1 MLDWIISMHEKI
13 VEILIYV
20 LNEVKKSNKPI
31 GEIDFKALERKGYTQ
46 SEISTA
52 ITWLYERLN
61 PEREVVESTADTQPH
76 SFRVLHPAER
86 FIISTEAHGYLIQLR
101 ELNIISDQ
109 ELEMVIER
117 AMVSGYEQLSAQEI
131 QTLVNSILFA
141 NFETIDT
148 RRGQIIFNASDT
160 IQ

>member
-1 MLDWIISMHEKI
+1 MHEKI

-20 LNEVKKSNKPI
+20 LNEVRKSNKPI

-52 ITWLYERLN
+52 ISWLYERLK
-61 PEREVVESTADTQPH
+61 PERDIADRKPDFRPP

-86 FIISTEAHGYLIQLR
+86 YILSQDAHGYLIQLR
-101 ELNIISDQ
+101 ELNILSDH
-109 ELEMVIER
+109 ELELVIER
-117 AMVSGYEQLSAQEI
+117 AMLSGYEQLTSPEI
-131 QTLVNSILFA
+131 QSIVSSILFTSVES
-141 NFETIDT
+141 FDQ
-148 RRGQIIFNASDT
+148 RRGQIMLSGNDT

>member
-1 MLDWIISMHEKI
+1 MHEKI

-20 LNEVKKSNKPI
+20 LNEVRKTNKPI

-52 ITWLYERLN
+52 ISWLYERLK
-61 PEREVVESTADTQPH
+61 PERNVVERKVDLRAP

-86 FIISTEAHGYLIQLR
+86 FVLSQEAHGYLIQLR
-101 ELNIISDQ
+101 ELNILSDQ
-109 ELEMVIER
+109 ELELVIER
-117 AMVSGYEQLSAQEI
+117 AMLSGYEQLTPPEI
-131 QTLVNSILFA
+131 QSIVSSILFTSV
-141 NFETIDT
+141 ESYDQ
-148 RRGQIIFNASDT
+148 RRGQIMLGSSDT

>member
-1 MLDWIISMHEKI
+1 MHEKI

-20 LNEVKKSNKPI
+20 LNEVRKSNKPL

-52 ITWLYERLN
+52 ISWLYERLK
-61 PEREVVESTADTQPH
+61 PERDIAEHRLEFRPP

-86 FIISTEAHGYLIQLR
+86 FILSQDAYGYLIQLR
-101 ELNIISDQ
+101 ELHILSDQ
-109 ELEMVIER
+109 ELELVIER
-117 AMVSGYEQLSAQEI
+117 AMLSGYEQITTPEI
-131 QTLVNSILFA
+131 QSIVSSILFTSVES
-141 NFETIDT
+141 FDQ
-148 RRGQIIFNASDT
+148 RRGQIMLNGSDT

>member
-1 MLDWIISMHEKI
+1 MHEKI

-20 LNEVKKSNKPI
+20 LNEVRKTNKPI

-52 ITWLYERLN
+52 ISWLYERLV
-61 PEREVVESTADTQPH
+61 PEREVAEHKKEFRPP

-86 FIISTEAHGYLIQLR
+86 YILSQDAYGYLIQLH
-101 ELNIISDQ
+101 ELNILSDQ
-109 ELEMVIER
+109 ELELVIER
-117 AMVSGYEQLSAQEI
+117 AMLSGYEQITSAEI
-131 QTLVNSILFA
+131 QSMVSSILFTSVES
-141 NFETIDT
+141 FDQ
-148 RRGQIIFNASDT
+148 RRGQIMFSASDT